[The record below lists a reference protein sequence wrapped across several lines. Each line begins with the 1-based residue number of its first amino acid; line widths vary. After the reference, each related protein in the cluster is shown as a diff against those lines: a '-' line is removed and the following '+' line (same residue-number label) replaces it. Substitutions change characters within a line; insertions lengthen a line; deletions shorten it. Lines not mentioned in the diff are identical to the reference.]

1 MKKLDFR
8 YWLHFNFQDKYNRL
22 NNIFFVK
29 DLLYITSIGILKK
42 KITHIQNKNHE
53 VLV

>member
-29 DLLYITSIGILKK
+29 DLHYIHWYIEK